1 MQRTN
6 CTSAALEPWN
16 KGAFETGKYRNLL
29 AEMGYKQH
37 EIEGRLEFV
46 DHLWKSRHE
55 PYDDGYFDAYYDGLL
70 QLFAY
75 MHLSVNYRIIFPQ
88 NVL

>member
-1 MQRTN
+1 MQLTN

-37 EIEGRLEFV
+37 EIDERLEEVFSN
-46 DHLWKSRHE
+46 LFEGSQKI
-55 PYDDGYFDAYYDGLL
+55 YFESGEIGRA
-70 QLFAY
+70 
-75 MHLSVNYRIIFPQ
+75 HV
-88 NVL
+88 